1 MLGALTVYV
10 AHPNL
15 RQGVSVSS
23 RTPPPLDLFRN
34 LATAI
39 LMTNKLSGACR
50 DEEPSHGTHRVPVA
64 AKNSLNSLEF
74 PVPTES
80 SKFITEKWLKYA

>member
-15 RQGVSVSS
+15 RQGVSISS

-39 LMTNKLSGACR
+39 LMKNKLSGACR
-50 DEEPSHGTHRVPVA
+50 DEEPSHGTYQVPIA
-64 AKNSLNSLEF
+64 AKNSISSLKF
-74 PVPTES
+74 LVPTES
-80 SKFITEKWLKYA
+80 SKFITKKG